1 KAGTGCCG
9 PRSSELVLQALRTRP
24 KSPVDLPLTRV
35 EPKLT
40 PEKAAELGIKEK
52 VGVFTTTYA
61 AGQPRVTNIHRI
73 ADLARGMVIQPN
85 ESFSVNERIGKR
97 TKEKGFVVA
106 GVIQDGMLAED
117 VGGGVSQFATTL
129 FNAAFFAGLDFGEY
143 QSHSLYFSRY
153 PRGREATLG
162 FPHPDLVVK
171 NSTPYG
177 VLVWPTY
184 TSTTITVTLYSTK
197 HAEAVQSGQTE
208 TPRGP
213 CTRVVT
219 QRTRTYPDGTKKTDS
234 VSALY
239 RPEEGVNCP

>member
-1 KAGTGCCG
+1 
-9 PRSSELVLQALRTRP
+9 
-24 KSPVDLPLTRV
+24 
-35 EPKLT
+35 
-40 PEKAAELGIKEK
+40 
-52 VGVFTTTYA
+52 
-61 AGQPRVTNIHRI
+61 
-73 ADLARGMVIQPN
+73 MVIQPN